1 MEPGDIPEITPP
13 TLLALSTGE
22 FKSSQS
28 NCGLSMHMHIF
39 HHHPSL
45 PPSTASASRA
55 FTVSVWDGG
64 ALDAVLEVLCA
75 LRCTLPVTCKE

>member
-1 MEPGDIPEITPP
+1 
-13 TLLALSTGE
+13 
-22 FKSSQS
+22 
-28 NCGLSMHMHIF
+28 MHMHIF